1 LSEELKNELMEQNE
15 HQLSTDVKAPE
26 KEKNEISIST
36 RTFLDTLEEETR
48 SEVLEVGEYKG
59 LKKDEAYEL
68 KITRAPESNLLNEI
82 DKDGRV
88 NIINREVNQLVLS
101 QEPDQV
107 RDVPFRD
114 FPLGVKELLFN
125 RFKILVLYLYLP
137 VGVMWSL
144 RMAGH
149 SIWIVP
155 FVITIFVALASLA
168 TYSVFKNK
176 DYIELKGIVQSV
188 QKSNVVFDF
197 FLGRTQKYI
206 VSVVTPD
213 KKFFSFIYPKRLS
226 NKIAPDLKPGTAIT
240 VFTHKTAKMVASEA
254 GGRLEYLYTFE
265 IGETSAALHDE
276 FGEGVT
282 AKEFAER

>member
-1 LSEELKNELMEQNE
+1 MVEELKNELIERSE
-15 HQLSTDVKAPE
+15 HQLSTDVQAPV

-36 RTFLDTLEEETR
+36 RTFLDSLEEETR

-68 KITRAPESNLLNEI
+68 KITRAPESNLLNEV

-155 FVITIFVALASLA
+155 FVITIFVSLASLA

-206 VSVVTPD
+206 V
-213 KKFFSFIYPKRLS
+213 PKRLS
-226 NKIAPDLKPGTAIT
+226 NKIAPDLNPGTAIT